1 VSSFFQRLFGR
12 STPPPASQEAETIPV
27 EESTELSTAAE
38 KPAGPKR
45 WQVGYAHSVGLQ
57 REHNEDSLFT
67 LTTELVYEDKST
79 NFGFYVVADGMGG
92 HLNGEAASALAVR
105 TMADYV
111 IQHIMTPPLL
121 ADKSESNS
129 SVLDLLANGIQ
140 EANRNVQKE
149 VPGGGTTMTAVIL
162 LEGEM
167 LIAHVG
173 DSRVYQVDSDWK
185 IQSLTRDHSFVQQ
198 LVDSGQITARE
209 AEAHPHRN
217 MLYLA
222 VGQWEP
228 LQPDL
233 LSRTLPAP
241 GYLLIC
247 SDGLWGVVPDEK
259 IRQIIKSAV
268 TPLAASRLLVEA
280 ANQAGGPDNISAI
293 VVRIL
298 S

>member
-1 VSSFFQRLFGR
+1 LSKFFQRLFGR
-12 STPPPASQEAETIPV
+12 SSAAPAAAEAENLPV
-27 EESTELSTAAE
+27 KESAEQSPAASH
-38 KPAGPKR
+38 PDGPYR

-67 LTTELVYEDKST
+67 LSSEFVYEDKST
-79 NFGFYVVADGMGG
+79 SFGFYAVADGMGG

-105 TMADYV
+105 TIADHV
-111 IQHIMTPPLL
+111 IQHILTPPML
-121 ADKSESNS
+121 AGKSELAG
-129 SVLDLLANGIQ
+129 SVLDLLGNGIQ
-140 EANRNVQKE
+140 EANRSVQKE
-149 VPGGGTTMTAVIL
+149 VPGGGTTMTAVL
-162 LEGEM
+162 LLDGEIH
-167 LIAHVG
+167 IAHVG
-173 DSRVYQVDSDWK
+173 DSRVYLLDSDWK

-198 LVDSGQITARE
+198 LVESGQITARE

-228 LQPDL
+228 LQPEL
-233 LSRTLPAP
+233 LSRPLPAP

-268 TPLAASRLLVEA
+268 TPHTASRLLVEA

-298 S
+298 A